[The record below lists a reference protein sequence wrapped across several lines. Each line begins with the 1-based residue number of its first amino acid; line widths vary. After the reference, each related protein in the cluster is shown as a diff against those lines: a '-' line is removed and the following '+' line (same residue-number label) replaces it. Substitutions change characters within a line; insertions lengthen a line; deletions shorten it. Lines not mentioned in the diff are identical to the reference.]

1 MKRTYY
7 DILGVSRNASLE
19 EITNAKNALAK
30 IYHPDANIKDGIDTT
45 AYMQEILEA
54 YRVLSN
60 KEKRQKYDNKI
71 GTNKKHRNFKTFDI
85 KNCEEETT
93 VSFVT
98 YWNAA
103 LRLHDAVNKS
113 AHIFD
118 KESKNVGVLDKLKL
132 KLGKDVALRP
142 TAIKKLNSLAS
153 EAMSCII
160 TLRNGN
166 IPTRHWHH
174 DAMNWVLVRWG
185 QKQTCSFDI
194 LFSKYDAYA
203 NENKSAKE
211 KLKISNELNR
221 FQSDLKRL
229 LEYK

>member
-30 IYHPDANIKDGIDTT
+30 IYHPDANMKDGIDTT

-60 KEKRQKYDNKI
+60 KDKKEKYDSKLGVNV
-71 GTNKKHRNFKTFDI
+71 KHRNFKTFDM
-85 KNCEEETT
+85 KNPDEQPSD
-93 VSFVT
+93 SFVT

-103 LRLHDAVNKS
+103 LRLNEAIRKS
-113 AHIFD
+113 THIFD
-118 KESKNVGVLDKLKL
+118 IESKNVSLINKVKI
-132 KLGKDVALRP
+132 KLGRDVTLRP
-142 TAIKKLNSLAS
+142 TAVKKLNALAK
-153 EAMSCII
+153 EATSCIG
-160 TLRNGN
+160 TLRSAN

-174 DAMNWVLVRWG
+174 DAMNWVLIRWG

-211 KLKISNELNR
+211 KLKITNDLNR
-221 FQSDLKRL
+221 MQSDLKRL
-229 LEYK
+229 LEFR

>member
-7 DILGVSRNASLE
+7 DVLGISRNASLE
-19 EITNAKNALAK
+19 EITSAKNALAK
-30 IYHPDANIKDGIDTT
+30 IYHPDANMKDDIDTT
-45 AYMQEILEA
+45 TYMQEILEA

-60 KEKRQKYDNKI
+60 KEKREKYDSKLGGNVKR
-71 GTNKKHRNFKTFDI
+71 RNFKTFDMSKCDDQI
-85 KNCEEETT
+85 S

-103 LRLHDAVNKS
+103 LRLNEAINKS
-113 AHIFD
+113 SRIFE
-118 KESKNVGVLDKLKL
+118 KESKNISVINKIKL
-132 KLGKDVALRP
+132 KLGKEVTLSPAAINKLHALAKE
-142 TAIKKLNSLAS
+142 AI
-153 EAMSCII
+153 SCIA
-160 TLRNGN
+160 TLRSGN

-174 DAMNWVLVRWG
+174 DAMNWVLIRWG

-211 KLKISNELNR
+211 KLKISNDLNR
-221 FQSDLKRL
+221 MQSELKRL